1 MSHVQSEFIPLTI
14 AETRKLGWDEIDI
27 LLITGDVY
35 VDHPSYGI
43 AIIGRLLLDAGY
55 RVAMIAQPDWK
66 DPESLK
72 TFGRPRIA
80 CAITSGNMDSMVNIY
95 TAGRRFRR
103 EDAYSINGETGKRP
117 PHALTVYTQ
126 LAKQA
131 FPKIPV
137 QVGGLEASLRR
148 VAHYDYWQDKI
159 RPSVLVDSK
168 ADILVFGQGEK
179 PVLEIYRRLAA
190 GESLEGIRG
199 TARLL
204 GKNAAEAFDASDY
217 VEIPS
222 YEEHLNNRDALM
234 TSTVIVERE
243 MNPWCGK
250 GLVQRYDQR
259 LLVIEPSPEP
269 MSTEESDHVHSLPF
283 KYLPHPI
290 YKGQNIPAFETIKNS
305 IPAVRGCPG
314 GCAFCGLVSHQGR
327 HMTFRSEESIV
338 NEVERLK
345 KLAHFRGTISDIG
358 GPAGNIY
365 GNVPFDVEKCH
376 SCKRSSCLY
385 PKVCKNYNADGTRL
399 IKLLRRVRS
408 IDGVK
413 HLHINSGVRLELA
426 LLHKELSRELI
437 HHHVS
442 GHLKVAPE
450 HLHPNVTA
458 LMRKDPPESFLKFK
472 KIFEEESASV
482 GKEQYLIPLF
492 ISNFP
497 GCTESDM
504 KVVDDYLSQNNWSPQ
519 QVQDYIPLPMTMGAA
534 MYYTGKNEKGELIHV
549 NRGLKERRPQ
559 IDALKR
565 KRREHHKPQR
575 KKRFN
580 QDSRGR

>member
-1 MSHVQSEFIPLTI
+1 MSHVQPEFIPLTI

-35 VDHPSYGI
+35 VDHPSYGA

-159 RPSVLVDSK
+159 RPGVLVDSK

-179 PVLEIYRRLAA
+179 PVLEIYRRLAV
-190 GESLEGIRG
+190 GQSLEGIRG

-204 GKNAAEAFDASDY
+204 GKNAAEVFDSSDY

-234 TSTVIVERE
+234 ASTVIVERE

-250 GLVQRYDQR
+250 GLIQRYDQR

-365 GNVPFDVEKCH
+365 GNVPFEPEKCH

-450 HLHPNVTA
+450 HLHSNVTA
-458 LMRKDPPESFLKFK
+458 LMRKDPPESFFKFK
-472 KIFEEESASV
+472 KIFEEESASA
-482 GKEQYLIPLF
+482 GKEQYLIP
-492 ISNFP
+492 
-497 GCTESDM
+497 
-504 KVVDDYLSQNNWSPQ
+504 
-519 QVQDYIPLPMTMGAA
+519 
-534 MYYTGKNEKGELIHV
+534 
-549 NRGLKERRPQ
+549 
-559 IDALKR
+559 
-565 KRREHHKPQR
+565 
-575 KKRFN
+575 
-580 QDSRGR
+580 